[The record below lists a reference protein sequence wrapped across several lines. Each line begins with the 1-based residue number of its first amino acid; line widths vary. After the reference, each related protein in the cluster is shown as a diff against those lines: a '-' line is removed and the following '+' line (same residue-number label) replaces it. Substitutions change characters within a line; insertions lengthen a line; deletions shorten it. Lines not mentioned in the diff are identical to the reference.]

1 MIKKITSEELIELK
15 KSVGDLIIVDS
26 LHKSMYKK
34 QHIPG
39 AISVPV
45 DDIEQIMPKISTQSQ
60 HIVVYCYNKQCQSS
74 PKAAEK
80 LNSLGFMHLYDLE
93 EGIEGWKAK
102 GNRVVKYGDD

>member
-45 DDIEQIMPKISTQSQ
+45 DDIIVIISSASQ
-60 HIVVYCYNKQCQSS
+60 ALKQLKS
-74 PKAAEK
+74 
-80 LNSLGFMHLYDLE
+80 
-93 EGIEGWKAK
+93 
-102 GNRVVKYGDD
+102 